1 MTTGNWPK
9 DLAQFKPGEQLNVGP
24 LKRRLKLHS
33 GVVSPGH
40 QKELDSMEE
49 SASEKTRD

>member
-9 DLAQFKPGEQLNVGP
+9 DLAQSKPGEQLNVGP
-24 LKRRLKLHS
+24 LKRRLKLHR

-40 QKELDSMEE
+40 QKELDSLEE
-49 SASEKTRD
+49 SASEKT